1 MRKEIIGILG
11 ENGIGKTSFVKL
23 LAGVDKPDNTELDLK
38 VKVSYKPQYL
48 DSERDDLVMS
58 ILHDALE
65 KHKHDIIKPLEI
77 EELLEK
83 QINQLSGGELQRVA
97 IAEAL
102 CRDCNLVLLDEPS
115 AYLDVE
121 QRLILSKIIANIA
134 ALRGISILVVDHDLL
149 FLDYLSEKLMVF
161 SGKPAVHGTAE
172 GPFTMEAG
180 MNKLL
185 KEVNIT
191 MRRDEFSG
199 RPRINKESSVKDRE
213 QKSKGKYYYS

>member
-1 MRKEIIGILG
+1 
-11 ENGIGKTSFVKL
+11 
-23 LAGVDKPDNTELDLK
+23 
-38 VKVSYKPQYL
+38 
-48 DSERDDLVMS
+48 
-58 ILHDALE
+58 
-65 KHKHDIIKPLEI
+65 
-77 EELLEK
+77 
-83 QINQLSGGELQRVA
+83 
-97 IAEAL
+97 
-102 CRDCNLVLLDEPS
+102 VLLDEPS

-121 QRLILSKIIANIA
+121 QRLVLSKIIGNIA

-161 SGKPAVHGTAE
+161 SGKPAIHGTAE
-172 GPFTMEAG
+172 GPFSMEGG

-199 RPRINKESSVKDRE
+199 RPRINKEDSVKDRE

>member
-1 MRKEIIGILG
+1 M
-11 ENGIGKTSFVKL
+11 TV
-23 LAGVDKPDNTELDLK
+23 LANALK
-38 VKVSYKPQYL
+38 
-48 DSERDDLVMS
+48 
-58 ILHDALE
+58 
-65 KHKHDIIKPLEI
+65 KHKNDVIKPLEI
-77 EELLEK
+77 EPLLKK

-102 CRDCNLVLLDEPS
+102 SKDCNLVLLDEPS

-121 QRLILSKIIANIA
+121 QRLVLSKIVSNLAY
-134 ALRGISILVVDHDLL
+134 LRGISILVVDHDLL

-161 SGKPAVHGTAE
+161 EGEPAIKGLAT
-172 GPFTMEAG
+172 GPFIMEEG

-199 RPRINKESSVKDRE
+199 RPRINKES
-213 QKSKGKYYYS
+213 